1 MAAGNVGKAHIDIDV
16 DGSKVSESLERA
28 MDRALDAV
36 SKSAEASFSSLE
48 SDAGK
53 AGDEIGSGIGDGAK
67 AAERALSSI
76 DTDGIDNIGKAAN
89 SAADSVSKSSAD
101 AADSLSDV
109 GAAGAEAGA
118 NASGAISSS
127 MADVTSA
134 AATAGARAAD
144 SLSGVG
150 GAASEA
156 GATASGAM
164 AGSMADISAS
174 AASAFSGVSAS
185 AADAAAGVAQ
195 SASNMSSSMTGALS
209 GIGDVGAGA
218 SMSLGGVGGAIGG
231 MTQKLGP
238 AAAGLAGL
246 AGAGATVKSGF
257 DKLTSIEDT
266 TASLGIILGDLDQAS
281 SLMAKLQEDNLTT
294 PYMFDAYAAAGKT
307 LAAFGGDLEGIPEQV
322 RALGEA
328 AAASGGG
335 QAVFDSMA
343 RASGQAMATGK
354 MSLDTINQLAVGG
367 VQGLQILANHFG
379 VPTDEMQKM
388 ISQGMVPAQEGM
400 DILTRGILEGSDG
413 IAGATQS
420 MSGVME
426 EMSETSSGSMTNLL
440 AAFTNLAAAGIE
452 PLVPVIQTIADGLTD
467 FAYIVIDL
475 INGDLDGWMG
485 TVLDIAKPLSITIGA
500 LTAAVAGLVLQ
511 QKIAAAGGFIKWLG
525 TFSSVS
531 KVATGVQAAFN
542 AVMAANPIVLVTL
555 AIAAL
560 VAGLTYFFT
569 KTETGQR
576 IWQGFMDALGAA
588 WEWLSGVFAGVW
600 EVISDAATSAF
611 QWISDTWNTLWG
623 GMQAVWEAVG
633 QPVVDFVVAA
643 FQFWWDGV
651 SLIFRL
657 LGAAWEVLW
666 TGLGMAWEAFGQPV
680 VDLVVAA
687 FQFMWSGV
695 EVIFGWLKSGWD
707 MLWAGVQAVYDAV
720 IAPVVQWVQDR
731 FNDLQSGVSMAL
743 DFVKSAIQSAADR
756 VAEFYN
762 TYVQPMV
769 DSVING
775 FNRVVDTV
783 TGWKDTILGAL
794 GDAGRWLWDTGRN
807 IVEGLIEG
815 IKSLAGTIGEAF
827 LNMIPGWIK
836 EPFKVALGIESPSK
850 VFAGFGENIGEGLI
864 EGLRGKESEV
874 GAAVGGM
881 AGAAESA
888 GAHIAVAAS
897 PVGVGASVEAPGAP
911 VAAPVDMGGMFTPD
925 MGFGGVGADMGMSPE
940 AMEDLQSA
948 TAAASEVIGP
958 ALGGME
964 ERVNMLTN
972 ATTEGVEQ
980 YQVPAWHHLGEGLSN
995 VKAGI
1000 IDPAIAGLQQGV
1012 LDTAYTTVDQVH
1024 NAMNPAWVNAGANM
1038 QNVAHGTMH
1047 PVMQGIQGAIH
1058 NTAQVFGSGTTGMIN
1073 EWNRLR
1079 EGTAAPARFT
1089 IGTVFNDGIVG
1100 MWNSVADMIG
1110 TDKMNKHPIAFA
1122 SGGVLSGYTPGRDV
1136 HKFVNPN
1143 TGQGLHL
1150 SGGEAIM
1157 RPEWTRAVGGAS
1169 AVESMN
1175 SAARNGALNVRS
1187 REAERNAHIHAMG
1200 GVLAFAGGGVVPAM
1214 TRLVQ
1219 SKYPG
1224 MQMTSGYRAGDGG
1237 MHGQGLA
1244 GDFSDGTGNTP
1255 AMLALAN
1262 DIASTYPGSAELI
1275 HDNPMFNRNIKNGSN
1290 VGKFGQ
1296 FYTMAQA
1303 GPHHHHVHWAMTVP
1317 PNLPFG
1323 GGVFAG
1329 GSSGAGP
1336 GGQVDWGEMVNAM
1349 LEPDIER
1356 IKDSIGGT
1364 SFPGMAGD
1372 IPGKTFDSMIG
1383 PMKDTLVKKVE
1394 EMSAFVG
1401 DIDDGLGSVERW
1413 RPMVKAAL
1421 ARNGFDPSK
1430 RNQDLML
1437 AQIRTESGGNPSILQ
1452 GIQDV
1457 NSGGNEAQGLLQI
1470 IPGTFAAHRDPALPN
1485 DRTDPWAN
1493 MNAALRYYKSRYGM
1507 DLGAMWGKGH
1517 GYDRGGLAA
1526 GEGFLQKRIVEP
1538 ERVLNPRQTEAFE
1551 AWMAAGQNVEGIN
1564 DLVNSVGQVQLDHP
1578 DVMAADISS
1587 RVTKWMSESEGE
1599 GDIRALAKA
1608 LESGIEWQR
1617 VTEGMQRSA
1626 EAWANGDWVQI
1637 AEDRRLAT
1645 PEEMGTQVGE
1655 NFLEE
1660 LADELGGYVGLSGL
1674 YKARD
1679 IVGETGTMELPKGTD
1694 TPVVPTATEAP
1705 SVAGKPSAASAPADE
1720 DEKEQINVTIDIDVH
1735 GAQDPMAVSDAVMS
1749 KMKRGLEQSIGGTVR
1764 SR

>member
-118 NASGAISSS
+118 NASGAMASS

-452 PLVPVIQTIADGLTD
+452 PLVPVIQTVADGLTD

-569 KTETGQR
+569 QTETGQR

-1012 LDTAYTTVDQVH
+1012 LDTASTTVDQVH

-1110 TDKMNKHPIAFA
+1110 MDKMRAHPIGFA
-1122 SGGVLSGYTPGRDV
+1122 SGTSNLDVLPGYTPGHDP
-1136 HKFVNPN
+1136 HTFVDPK
-1143 TGQGLHL
+1143 TGMSIGL

-1157 RPEWTRAVGGAS
+1157 RPEVTRALGSSRVDELNA
-1169 AVESMN
+1169 
-1175 SAARNGALNVRS
+1175 AAR
-1187 REAERNAHIHAMG
+1187 MG
-1200 GVLAFAGGGVVPAM
+1200 GVSGVKRSLGQYAGGGVIGSI
-1214 TRLVQ
+1214 TGLVNR
-1219 SKYPG
+1219 YFPG
-1224 MQMTSGYRAGDGG
+1224 MSITSTRRNSNDY
-1237 MHGQGLA
+1237 HGQGLA
-1244 GDFSDGTGNTP
+1244 VDFSNGTDTTP
-1255 AMLALAN
+1255 QMQEAARFFHRHYGPALL
-1262 DIASTYPGSAELI
+1262 ELI
-1275 HDNPMFNRNIKNGSN
+1275 HWPLNGWQNLKNGAPLNYGEPTNSQHRN
-1290 VGKFGQ
+1290 
-1296 FYTMAQA
+1296 
-1303 GPHHHHVHWAMTVP
+1303 HVHVAAANPLPEPGGLVIPVP
-1317 PNLPFG
+1317 SG
-1323 GGVFAG
+1323 GGAQ
-1329 GSSGAGP
+1329 SI
-1336 GGQVDWGEMVNAM
+1336 DWGQMVDDM
-1349 LEPDIER
+1349 LAPDIAR
-1356 IKDSIGGT
+1356 INEQIAGQD
-1364 SFPGMAGD
+1364 FPGMAGQ
-1372 IPGKTFDSMIG
+1372 IPGATFESMIG
-1383 PMKDTLVKKVE
+1383 PMQETLVEKVQ

-1401 DIDDGLGSVERW
+1401 DIDDTLGSVERW

-1507 DLGAMWGKGH
+1507 DLSTMWGKGH

-1705 SVAGKPSAASAPADE
+1705 SVAGKPSAASAPVDE